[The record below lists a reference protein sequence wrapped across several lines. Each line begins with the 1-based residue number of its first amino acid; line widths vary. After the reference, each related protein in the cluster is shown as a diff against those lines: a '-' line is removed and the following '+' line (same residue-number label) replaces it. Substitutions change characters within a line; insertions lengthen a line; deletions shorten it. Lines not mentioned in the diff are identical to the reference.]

1 MFQRIS
7 TNTMNWILIIGIIL
21 FIIEFTFFKGGLIIT
36 AIVMGCSCFVGWK
49 NYRMNWGKI
58 VFWFGLIFLIISI
71 LNMNAVRFVVVVFLI
86 LFLIDYSKTK
96 NKVFLQPGYGEG
108 TVLTPE
114 EPLLQMNPFFK
125 QILYGNQESV
135 NQAYEWKDINIQGG
149 IGDRVIDLGNAVILQ
164 DVAVISIRHGIGN
177 IIIYIPYD
185 VEFMMHHSAIIGR
198 AYILHRNHSQL
209 FNQHIAYKTSGYDTA
224 TTKVKIITS
233 LVSGNIEV
241 KRI

>member
-36 AIVMGCSCFVGWK
+36 AVVMGCICFVGWK
-49 NYRMNWGKI
+49 NYTLTWGKI
-58 VFWFGLIFLIISI
+58 AFWFGLIVLIVSI
-71 LNMNAVRFVVVVFLI
+71 LNMNAVRFVVIVFII

-96 NKVFLQPGYGEG
+96 NKIYLQPGYGKEDI
-108 TVLTPE
+108 VTPE
-114 EPLLQMNPFFK
+114 EPLVRMNSFFK
-125 QILYGNQESV
+125 QTLYGNQETEHH
-135 NQAYEWKDINIQGG
+135 AYEWQDMNIQGG
-149 IGDRVIDLGNAVILQ
+149 IGDRVIDLSNAVIPN

-177 IIIYIPYD
+177 ITVYIPYD
-185 VEFMMHHSAIIGR
+185 VEFMMHHSAVFGR
-198 AYILHRNHSQL
+198 AYILHRKHEQL
-209 FNQHIAYKTSGYDTA
+209 FNQHISYKTGNYDTT
-224 TTKVKIITS
+224 TTKVKLITT